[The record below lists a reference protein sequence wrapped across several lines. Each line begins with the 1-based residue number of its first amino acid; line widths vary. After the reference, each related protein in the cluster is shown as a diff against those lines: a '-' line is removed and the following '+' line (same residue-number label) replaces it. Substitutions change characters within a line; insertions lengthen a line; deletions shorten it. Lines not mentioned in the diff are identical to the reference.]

1 VRTNVVGELQGTAAA
16 ARAEAVI
23 GACVHCGLCNAACP
37 TYRLTGDE
45 LDGPRG
51 RIYLMKAALEGEPV
65 GPVTLHHLDR
75 CLECRACESA
85 CPSGVEYHRLY
96 DIGHGFVAEA
106 AGRAPADKRTRWAI
120 AFAAAHPGLLANLF
134 RLGRMVRFA
143 LPRQWAEKIPP
154 ANVRGAW
161 PAARQHRRMLIL
173 GGCVQSAAAP
183 GFNAATARVFDAVG
197 ISLAEDGGCCGAV
210 PFHLQTEDKA
220 RDWIKRRID
229 AWDAALDAGCEAI
242 LVNASGCAAFVRD
255 WPDLLADDPACRDK
269 ARRVA
274 AAMKDPIEVLR
285 DAPFAGLRT
294 PAEPRIA
301 VHDPCTLRNGPGL
314 AGEVAALL
322 ARLGYEPQPVA
333 NPSQCCGSAGAY
345 SLLQPEIASQLR
357 ERRLDDL
364 VAAQPAAI
372 VTANIGCWMHLAA
385 AAPVPV
391 RHWIEA
397 VDDLV
402 SPSRAP

>member
-1 VRTNVVGELQGTAAA
+1 MRTEVTGSLAGTAAA

-65 GPVTLHHLDR
+65 GSVTLHHLDR

-96 DIGHGFVAEA
+96 DVGHGFVADA
-106 AGRAPADKRTRWAI
+106 AERAAADRRTRQAI
-120 AFAAAHPGLLANLF
+120 AFAAARPKLLAILF
-134 RLGRMVRFA
+134 RIGRLVRFG
-143 LPRQWAEKIPP
+143 LPRSLAEKIPP
-154 ANVRGAW
+154 ANDRGAW
-161 PAARQHRRMLIL
+161 PAARHGRRMLIL

-210 PFHLQTEDKA
+210 PFHLQSEDEA
-220 RDWIKRRID
+220 RTWIRPRID
-229 AWDAALDAGCEAI
+229 AWAAALDAGCEAV

-255 WPDLLADDPACRDK
+255 WPDLLADEPAYLDQ
-269 ARRVA
+269 ARRVV

-285 DAPFAGLRT
+285 DAPLADLGKPSR
-294 PAEPRIA
+294 PRIA

-322 ARLGYEPQPVA
+322 ARLGYEPQAVA

-385 AAPVPV
+385 TSPVPV

-397 VDDLV
+397 VDDLI
-402 SPSRAP
+402 SPSGAP